1 MVRGLNRVQIIG
13 NLGRDPEMRYTPAG
27 TAVTNFTVAVGR
39 QRRTQD
45 NQFVDDTEWFRV
57 VAWEKLA
64 ETCDKWLHKGSQV
77 YIEGRLQTR
86 KYTDKEGAERTSVE
100 VVANEMI
107 MLGQRSDQ
115 GADGAGAERRVDP
128 EAPARSSG
136 RAQDAVDA
144 ENDEELPF

>member
-39 QRRTQD
+39 QRRTAD

-77 YIEGRLQTR
+77 YIEGRLRTR
-86 KYTDKEGAERTSVE
+86 KYTDKDGAERTAVE

-115 GADGAGAERRVDP
+115 GNGGAAMERRSDA
-128 EAPARSSG
+128 EAPARSSA
-136 RAQDAVDA
+136 RSQDPIDL

>member
-39 QRRTQD
+39 QRRTPD

-86 KYTDKEGAERTSVE
+86 KYTDKDGAERTSVE

-115 GADGAGAERRVDP
+115 GDGGPGAERRP
-128 EAPARSSG
+128 GAEAPARSSG
-136 RAQDAVDA
+136 RTPDPVDL